1 MRVSYDFRDSVVVV
15 TGGGH
20 GIGAGLCRAVAKAG
34 GVAVSADIAPNS
46 ALSEIQA
53 PGRIEVASVDVG
65 NAQGIQGL
73 LQETIG
79 RYGKIDAFVQAAAIQ
94 PRQEIEEMSQE
105 TWLRVMDVNLNSLFY
120 AGQVLMPHMKSRRA
134 GAIVAFASGL
144 AQTGWAKASGYATTK
159 AALIA
164 FIKSMAKE
172 GLAYGVRANII
183 APGITDTDLFTGPNN
198 EQEQEFFRVRGGG
211 VGTVAEVVPLLM
223 FLISDASRSLTGA
236 LLSRDLIIHPPETA
250 DLKDQM

>member
-1 MRVSYDFRDSVVVV
+1 MRVSYDFHDSVVVV

-20 GIGAGLCRAVAKAG
+20 GIGAGLCRAVAEVD
-34 GVAVSADIAPNS
+34 GVAVSADIAPDT
-46 ALSEIQA
+46 ALSEVRASGHIDV
-53 PGRIEVASVDVG
+53 ESVDVG
-65 NAQGIQGL
+65 DVDSLQGL
-73 LQETIG
+73 LHRVID

-94 PRQEIEEMSQE
+94 PRQDIEEMSQE
-105 TWLRVMDVNLNSLFY
+105 TWQRVMNVNLNSLFY
-120 AGQVLMPHMKSRRA
+120 AAKVLMPHMKARNS

-164 FIKSMAKE
+164 LIKSLAKE
-172 GLAYGVRANII
+172 GLPYGVRANVI

-198 EQEQEFFRVRGGG
+198 EEEQEFFRVRGGG
-211 VGTVAEVVPLLM
+211 VGTVDEVVPLLM

-236 LLSRDLIIHPPETA
+236 LMSRDLIIHPPVKA
-250 DLKDQM
+250 Q